1 MKFPKTE
8 FLTQHKPMCFQG
20 PDSIFRFDTNDEAFR
35 ELIVGQYSNVQ
46 ESEDT
51 IEPSDMLE
59 TELTVKHEVIEEED
73 TELITGDI

>member
-1 MKFPKTE
+1 MNFPKSE
-8 FLTQHKPMCFQG
+8 HLSQHKPMCFQG

-35 ELIVGQYSNVQ
+35 ELIVGQHCNVQ

-59 TELTVKHEVIEEED
+59 TELTVKHEAIDEDD